1 MLGLRLRIEGFPQ
14 FMISSFDSI
23 VLGLV
28 EGLTEFLPVSSTGHL
43 ILARALLGL
52 EGDAVDRQLIVIQ
65 GAAILAVCWEYRQKL
80 WGTATAFFTQAD
92 ARRFVLN
99 LFIAFLPLAVLGLI
113 FEHRIESL
121 LFAPIPV
128 AIALV
133 VGGVLILWAE
143 KRQHR
148 ETIGSVEALSLA
160 DSAKLGFFQALALVP
175 GTSRSAATI
184 LGGLLLGMNRR
195 AATEFSFFLAIPTLL
210 AATAYKLWEARHEL
224 SMAEV
229 QPLVLSSVVAF
240 VSALIAVRFLLRYVS
255 RHSFAAFAWYR
266 IVFGG
271 IILATWATGLVKW

>member
-1 MLGLRLRIEGFPQ
+1 
-14 FMISSFDSI
+14 MINSFDSI

-28 EGLTEFLPVSSTGHL
+28 EGLTEFLPISSTGHL

-52 EGDAVDRQLIVIQ
+52 QGDAVDRLLIVIQ
-65 GAAILAVCWEYRQKL
+65 GAAILAVCWEYRQRL
-80 WGTATAFFTQAD
+80 WDTAVSFFGQAD

-99 LFIAFLPLAVLGLI
+99 LLIAFLPLAVLGLI
-113 FEHRIESL
+113 FEHGIERL

-143 KRQHR
+143 KRPHAQ
-148 ETIGSVEALSLA
+148 TIATVDALRPA
-160 DSAKLGFFQALALVP
+160 DALKLGLFQAAALIP
-175 GTSRSAATI
+175 GTSRAAATI
-184 LGGLLLGMNRR
+184 LGGLLIGMSRR

-210 AATAYKLWEARHEL
+210 AATAYKLWEARATL

-229 QPLVLSSVVAF
+229 QPLAISSVVAF
-240 VSALIAVRFLLRYVS
+240 ISALIAVRLLLRFVS

-271 IILATWATGLVKW
+271 IVLATWALGIVRW